1 MKEENGG
8 ERGVQPLNMVDKS
21 TMLWL
26 LEAYAEKMKS
36 LISSVTS

>member
-21 TMLWL
+21 TSPLQIAL
-26 LEAYAEKMKS
+26 QAGFS
-36 LISSVTS
+36 Q